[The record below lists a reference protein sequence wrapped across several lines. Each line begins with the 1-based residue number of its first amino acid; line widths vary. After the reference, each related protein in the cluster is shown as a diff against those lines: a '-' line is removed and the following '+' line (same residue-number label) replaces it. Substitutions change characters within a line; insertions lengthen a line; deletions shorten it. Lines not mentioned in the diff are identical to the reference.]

1 MTILI
6 KGVMLD
12 GKILD
17 ILLEDGVIR
26 EISDNC
32 IKTTDKVISGK
43 NKAALPSFI
52 NGHTHAAMSLFGDML
67 TTCP

>member
-32 IKTTDKVISGK
+32 IK
-43 NKAALPSFI
+43 N
-52 NGHTHAAMSLFGDML
+52 NR
-67 TTCP
+67 

>member
-43 NKAALPSFI
+43 TKPPFPLLSTDIPMQQCHFS
-52 NGHTHAAMSLFGDML
+52 GDML